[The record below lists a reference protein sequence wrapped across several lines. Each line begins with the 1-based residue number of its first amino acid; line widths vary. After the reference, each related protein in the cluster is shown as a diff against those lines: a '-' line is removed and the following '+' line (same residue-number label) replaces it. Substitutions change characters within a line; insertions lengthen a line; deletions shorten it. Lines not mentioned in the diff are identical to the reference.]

1 MTAKTVVL
9 ELYPKDTY
17 VTYPYLE
24 YHDSRLLS
32 PIRLLRYLITK
43 KTYVKFL
50 LTTGFVA

>member
-9 ELYPKDTY
+9 ELYPKGTY

-24 YHDSRLLS
+24 YHESRLLS
-32 PIRLLRYLITK
+32 PIRLLRYLITT

-50 LTTGFVA
+50 LTTVLIA